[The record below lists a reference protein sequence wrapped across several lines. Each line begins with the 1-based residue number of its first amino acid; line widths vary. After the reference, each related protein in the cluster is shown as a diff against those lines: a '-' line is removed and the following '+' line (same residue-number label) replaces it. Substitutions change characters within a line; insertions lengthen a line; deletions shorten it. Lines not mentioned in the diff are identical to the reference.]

1 MVDLRFQNKVV
12 LITGAARGIGR
23 AIALAFAKEG
33 AKIVVNHY
41 KSKKEANKL
50 VAEIKKIGPD
60 AIAIRADISEI
71 NEIKKL
77 VKESIIKFKGID
89 IIINNAGIQLPAPIN
104 ETTEEMWDNTFD
116 INLKGAFFC
125 IKEVLPYMKQKTK
138 GKIINISSIAAL
150 VGSLVSVSYGSS
162 KAGVSNMTKTLSR
175 ELGKYN
181 ITINVVAPGPTDT
194 DLMRNLGKER
204 REILQKETPLGR
216 IATPE
221 DIAKAVLF
229 FASNK
234 ADFITGQT
242 LIVDGGRI

>member
-60 AIAIRADISEI
+60 DIAIRADISEI

>member
-204 REILQKETPLGR
+204 REIIQKETPLGR